1 MLNHF
6 RIIAAGIALPLILG
20 GCATEYSCPIPQG
33 DGGCRSVAQVY
44 EDTLDDSGSITP
56 SAGASK
62 GTDHSSTASSSIPAP
77 VTATATPVL
86 KPAAAGDAVLSTPRV
101 LRILFS
107 PWPDSDHDLEGGGY
121 VYLRLD
127 GGQWTIAPQQ

>member
-1 MLNHF
+1 MLNHI
-6 RIIAAGIALPLILG
+6 RILAAGLALPLVLT
-20 GCATEYSCPIPQG
+20 GCATEYACPIPQG

-44 EDTLDDSGSITP
+44 EDTLDDTDSITP

-62 GTDHSSTASSSIPAP
+62 SAGNASS
-77 VTATATPVL
+77 VTALMGATVTAAPSPVL
-86 KPAAAGDAVLSTPRV
+86 KPAAPGDAVLSTPRV
-101 LRILFS
+101 LRVLLF
-107 PWPDSDHDLEGGGY
+107 PWPDSDHDLQGGGY